1 MKEYLRKSWHFWVC
15 GILEILGQK
24 LIGRN
29 SSIYPFFTMG
39 VVAIFELYI
48 LLKLPYSEKLWIH
61 EESAD
66 NPKCTQIRWI
76 GLIPILAVSFFSR
89 TTLWY
94 FIAYYETLERAVLY
108 FAGTEEEKEKARKD
122 VSDKITTAI
131 IIAAVF
137 IGVLIYYAHTISTE
151 IKAKYPHHLES
162 PSH

>member
-1 MKEYLRKSWHFWVC
+1 MSERWRKSWYIWAWVVF
-15 GILEILGQK
+15 EILGRK
-24 LIGRN
+24 LIGDN
-29 SSIYPFFTMG
+29 SPVYPFFTMG

-48 LLKLPYSEKLWIH
+48 LFRFPYSEKLWIY

-66 NPKCTQIRWI
+66 NPKCTQVRWI
-76 GLIPILAVSFFSR
+76 GLIPILTVSFFSR

-94 FIAYYETLERAVLY
+94 FIVYYEILERAVLY
-108 FAGTEEEKEKARKD
+108 FAGTGEEKEKARKD